1 MAKWMLFEKM
11 ADHPVHTTPN
21 HHPGLFFKSSL
32 LLNGWCGIQVPM
44 SPNQQRR
51 PLPLYLSS
59 FCECYGAGPLLL
71 PRLLVFFPFWTDCP
85 FEGGGG
91 GGGGGDQY
99 PIGLSLWAASRG
111 DQRKFRKITNS
122 VKKGLSFFGSL
133 QTTII
138 VANIK
143 IKL

>member
-71 PRLLVFFPFWTDCP
+71 PRLLVFFPFYGPYRARGSDVRSTCVLWWWDFKCKVFFCQRDCE
-85 FEGGGG
+85 FVMS
-91 GGGGGDQY
+91 
-99 PIGLSLWAASRG
+99 IH
-111 DQRKFRKITNS
+111 IC
-122 VKKGLSFFGSL
+122 VFF
-133 QTTII
+133 
-138 VANIK
+138 ADPDPAF
-143 IKL
+143 